1 MPTFAG
7 PCRWAAL
14 LLLPV
19 TSSVWASY
27 AAADEPPAA
36 GLTDVGIFSELDP
49 QVSIRLPTWVPSPA
63 SRIHVDKARRL
74 MTVELGGV
82 PLKTYPM
89 ALGFTPVG
97 TKLIRGDGKTPLGR
111 YTIVECLHEDL
122 APRYGARSLRIS
134 FPAPHDAK
142 RALRAGRITR
152 AQRDAI
158 AAAARRGTMPPQNT
172 PLGSS
177 IRIHGGGAGE
187 DWTAGCMGLRDP
199 DVIEL
204 YPRAPLGTP
213 VLIEA
218 TRAGRRGDRDG
229 DGIPDQVDI
238 LLGAKKT
245 VLNGAAYGGGYQRLK
260 YPGGDVPRTQG
271 VCTDVVIRALRNAG
285 FDLQVLLK
293 RDIERHPKRYPMV
306 RRKPDPNIDQ
316 RRVRTLLPWFKAH
329 WRSHDTAPAP
339 ATVMDWLPGD
349 VVLMD
354 TMRGPGPDHIG
365 ILSDR
370 LGDSGFPLVINNWT
384 DGAHTAEMDLLGWV
398 PVTHRFRVP

>member
-1 MPTFAG
+1 MALSAAAVLVAG
-7 PCRWAAL
+7 L
-14 LLLPV
+14 LLSGSAP
-19 TSSVWASY
+19 AQ
-27 AAADEPPAA
+27 EPPPAE
-36 GLTDVGIFSELDP
+36 LKDTGIFSELDP
-49 QVSIRLPTWVPSPA
+49 QVQVRLPGWVPGAA
-63 SRIHVDKARRL
+63 SLIRVDKARRL

-89 ALGFTPVG
+89 ALGFTPKG

-134 FPAPHDAK
+134 FPAPQDAK
-142 RALRAGRITR
+142 RGLAAKRITR
-152 AQRDAI
+152 AQHDAI
-158 AAAARRGTMPPQNT
+158 LAAARAGKMPPQNT

-199 DVIEL
+199 DVVEL
-204 YPRAPLGTP
+204 YERAPLGTP

-218 TRAGRRGDRDG
+218 RRKTKRHDRDG

-238 LLGAKKT
+238 LMGAKKA

-260 YPGGDVPRTQG
+260 YPGGDVPRTEG

-293 RDIERHPKRYPMV
+293 RDILRHPKRYPMV

-329 WRSHDTAPAP
+329 WRARETRVAPDTVA
-339 ATVMDWLPGD
+339 DWLPGD
-349 VVLMD
+349 VVMMD

-384 DGAHTAEMDLLGWV
+384 NGSRTAEMDLLGWV
-398 PVTHRFRVP
+398 PVTHRFRVR